1 MRLNNPAMTRNSEE
15 YAEDVEGPGS
25 NNPGVAGGVKLDM
38 GEKAFSGTQNP
49 WFRNEVNIL
58 ERFN

>member
-1 MRLNNPAMTRNSEE
+1 MTRNSEE

-25 NNPGVAGGVKLDM
+25 NDPGVSGGVKLDM

-49 WFRNEVNIL
+49 WFRNEVKTL